1 MPAVY
6 FKKETQINY
15 PEKLKIIKQHED
27 TLYLKSIENGD
38 SLIAELVIPG
48 S

>member
-6 FKKETQINY
+6 FKKEDQIIY
-15 PEKLKIIKQHED
+15 PEKLKLIKQHED

-38 SLIAELVIPG
+38 TLRAELVIPG